1 MSYPETDD
9 KASQHVQQVLAQLSL
24 DHAQYVQQV
33 LALDHAPQAAQI
45 QLMKK
50 DLASAIASIGMHQKK
65 QRNNEKLVD
74 SGTMTWTDHI
84 ANAFHTDW
92 TVTLIRDSYIL
103 KTWPLLK
110 LYAPTSPIAKDAT
123 LKIQC
128 WMGLRQ
134 LDAERHTQHV
144 AFWTKHRESNPKQ
157 SEEMIDKS
165 RQQLFIQYTR
175 YSDMSFQKIKA
186 FLYSME

>member
-9 KASQHVQQVLAQLSL
+9 KASQHVQHVLAQLS
-24 DHAQYVQQV
+24 
-33 LALDHAPQAAQI
+33 LDHAPQAAQI
-45 QLMKK
+45 QLMKEE
-50 DLASAIASIGMHQKK
+50 LASAITSIHMLQQK

-74 SGTMTWTDHI
+74 SGAMTWTDHI
-84 ANAFHTDW
+84 ANAFRTDW
-92 TVTLIRDSYIL
+92 SVTLIRDAYIL
-103 KTWPLLK
+103 KTWPLLQ
-110 LYAPTSPIAKDAT
+110 LYAPTSHIAKDAT

-134 LDAERHTQHV
+134 LDAQRHTEHV

-157 SEEMIDKS
+157 SEDMIDKS

-186 FLYSME
+186 FLNSVE